1 MQIIKTY
8 IVKSAY
14 MSSIVYAFVGGLL
27 LGVATVGYLYING
40 RIAGI
45 SGLLAQFISPSRDI
59 FKSSAFWFI
68 AGLVITPFIYGYF
81 YQPEIE
87 IKANSFVLILAGIL
101 VGFGTRLGSGCTSG
115 HGICGMS
122 RLSKRSI
129 IATAVFMFAGMLTV
143 YIIRHVL
150 G

>member
-1 MQIIKTY
+1 
-8 IVKSAY
+8 

-45 SGLLAQFISPSRDI
+45 IGLLAQFISPSRDI

-87 IKANSFVLILAGIL
+87 IKANSFVFILAGLL

>member
-1 MQIIKTY
+1 
-8 IVKSAY
+8 

-27 LGVATVGYLYING
+27 LGIATVGYLYINS

-129 IATAVFMFAGMLTV
+129 TATAVFMFAGMLTV

>member
-1 MQIIKTY
+1 
-8 IVKSAY
+8 

-45 SGLLAQFISPSRDI
+45 SSLLAQFISPSRDI

>member
-1 MQIIKTY
+1 M
-8 IVKSAY
+8 VKSAY

-68 AGLVITPFIYGYF
+68 VGLVITPFIYGYF

-87 IKANSFVLILAGIL
+87 IKANSSVLILAGLL

-129 IATAVFMFAGMLTV
+129 IATAIFMFAGMLTV

>member
-1 MQIIKTY
+1 MLNIIH
-8 IVKSAY
+8 
-14 MSSIVYAFVGGLL
+14 AFLGGLL
-27 LGVATVGYLYING
+27 LGIATVGYLYING

-45 SGLLAQFISPSRDI
+45 SGLLAQIINPTKNT

-68 AGLVITPFIYGYF
+68 AGLVITSFIYGYF

-87 IKANSFVLILAGIL
+87 IKANTVALILAGVL

-122 RLSKRSI
+122 RLSKRSM

>member
-1 MQIIKTY
+1 
-8 IVKSAY
+8 
-14 MSSIVYAFVGGLL
+14 MSNIVYAFLGGLL
-27 LGVATVGYLYING
+27 LGIATIGYLYING
-40 RIAGI
+40 RIVGI
-45 SGLLAQFISPSRDI
+45 SGLIAQIIKPSKDT
-59 FKSSAFWFI
+59 FKGSAFWFI

-87 IKANSFVLILAGIL
+87 IKANIFALMLAGVL

-122 RLSKRSI
+122 RLSKRSM

>member
-1 MQIIKTY
+1 
-8 IVKSAY
+8 

-129 IATAVFMFAGMLTV
+129 IATAIFMFAGMLTV

>member
-1 MQIIKTY
+1 
-8 IVKSAY
+8 
-14 MSSIVYAFVGGLL
+14 MSSIIYAFVGGLL
-27 LGVATVGYLYING
+27 LGIATVGYLYING

-101 VGFGTRLGSGCTSG
+101 IGFGTRLGSGCTSG

>member
-1 MQIIKTY
+1 
-8 IVKSAY
+8 
-14 MSSIVYAFVGGLL
+14 MSSNVYAFVGGLL
-27 LGVATVGYLYING
+27 LGIATVGYLYING

-59 FKSSAFWFI
+59 FKSSAFWFV

>member
-1 MQIIKTY
+1 M
-8 IVKSAY
+8 
-14 MSSIVYAFVGGLL
+14 VGGFV
-27 LGVATVGYLYING
+27 LGIATVGYLYING

-87 IKANSFVLILAGIL
+87 IKANSFVLILAGLL

-143 YIIRHVL
+143 YVIRHVL

>member
-1 MQIIKTY
+1 MLN
-8 IVKSAY
+8 
-14 MSSIVYAFVGGLL
+14 IVYAFLGGLL
-27 LGVATVGYLYING
+27 LGIATVGYLYING

-45 SGLLAQFISPSRDI
+45 SGLLAQIINPSKDI
-59 FKSSAFWFI
+59 FKGSAFWFI
-68 AGLVITPFIYGYF
+68 AGLIITPFIYGYF
-81 YQPEIE
+81 FQPEIE
-87 IKANSFVLILAGIL
+87 IKANMFALILAGLL

-122 RLSKRSI
+122 RLSKRSM

-143 YIIRHVL
+143 YIVRHVL

>member
-1 MQIIKTY
+1 
-8 IVKSAY
+8 
-14 MSSIVYAFVGGLL
+14 MSNIVYAFLGGLL
-27 LGVATVGYLYING
+27 LGTATVGYLYING

-45 SGLLAQFISPSRDI
+45 SGLLAQILNPTRET

-81 YQPEIE
+81 YQPEIG
-87 IKANSFVLILAGIL
+87 IKANTYALILAGVL

-122 RLSKRSI
+122 RLSKRSMV
-129 IATAVFMFAGMLTV
+129 ATATFMFAGMLTV
-143 YIIRHVL
+143 YVIRHVL

>member
-1 MQIIKTY
+1 
-8 IVKSAY
+8 

-27 LGVATVGYLYING
+27 LGIATVGYLYING
-40 RIAGI
+40 RIPGI

-87 IKANSFVLILAGIL
+87 IKANSFVLILAGLL

-129 IATAVFMFAGMLTV
+129 IETAVVMFAVMLSV
-143 YIIRHVL
+143 
-150 G
+150 

>member
-1 MQIIKTY
+1 
-8 IVKSAY
+8 
-14 MSSIVYAFVGGLL
+14 MSNIVYALLGGLL
-27 LGVATVGYLYING
+27 LGIATVGYLYING

-45 SGLLAQFISPSRDI
+45 SGLLAQIINPSKDI
-59 FKSSAFWFI
+59 FKGSAFWFI

-81 YQPEIE
+81 FQPEIE
-87 IKANSFVLILAGIL
+87 IKANTFALILAGVL
-101 VGFGTRLGSGCTSG
+101 VGFGTRLGAGCTSG

-122 RLSKRSI
+122 RLSKRSM

>member
-1 MQIIKTY
+1 
-8 IVKSAY
+8 
-14 MSSIVYAFVGGLL
+14 FLGGLL
-27 LGVATVGYLYING
+27 LGIATVGYLYVNG

-45 SGLLAQFISPSRDI
+45 SGLLAQIINPSKDI
-59 FKSSAFWFI
+59 FKGSAFWFI
-68 AGLVITPFIYGYF
+68 AGLIITPFIYGYF
-81 YQPEIE
+81 FQPEIE
-87 IKANSFVLILAGIL
+87 IKANMFALILAGLL

-122 RLSKRSI
+122 RLSKRSM

-143 YIIRHVL
+143 YIVRHVV

>member
-1 MQIIKTY
+1 
-8 IVKSAY
+8 
-14 MSSIVYAFVGGLL
+14 MSSIVYTFVGGLL
-27 LGVATVGYLYING
+27 LGIATVGYLYING

-87 IKANSFVLILAGIL
+87 IKANSFVLILAGLL

-129 IATAVFMFAGMLTV
+129 TATAVLCLLAC
-143 YIIRHVL
+143 
-150 G
+150 

>member
-1 MQIIKTY
+1 
-8 IVKSAY
+8 
-14 MSSIVYAFVGGLL
+14 MSNIVYAFLGGLL
-27 LGVATVGYLYING
+27 LGIATIGYLYING
-40 RIAGI
+40 RIVGI
-45 SGLLAQFISPSRDI
+45 SGLIAQIIKPSKDTV
-59 FKSSAFWFI
+59 KGSAFWFI
-68 AGLVITPFIYGYF
+68 AGLIITPFIYGYF

-87 IKANSFVLILAGIL
+87 IKANIFALMLAGIL

-122 RLSKRSI
+122 RLSKRSM

>member
-1 MQIIKTY
+1 MPLWVVYYSVSQQLGIY
-8 IVKSAY
+8 IY
-14 MSSIVYAFVGGLL
+14 
-27 LGVATVGYLYING
+27 NG

-87 IKANSFVLILAGIL
+87 IKANSFVLILAGLL
-101 VGFGTRLGSGCTSG
+101 VGFGTRLGSEAVQV
-115 HGICGMS
+115 GM
-122 RLSKRSI
+122 
-129 IATAVFMFAGMLTV
+129 AFVE
-143 YIIRHVL
+143 
-150 G
+150 

>member
-1 MQIIKTY
+1 
-8 IVKSAY
+8 
-14 MSSIVYAFVGGLL
+14 MSSIVYTFVGGLL
-27 LGVATVGYLYING
+27 LGIATVGYLYING

-59 FKSSAFWFI
+59 FKSPAFWFI

-87 IKANSFVLILAGIL
+87 IKANSFVLILAGLL

-143 YIIRHVL
+143 YVIHHVL